1 MDGDKPYAS
10 KFLFF
15 LKITMQCD
23 GSVVTS
29 DMRYY
34 YTIMLTSSKKKKL
47 KFYLVS
53 SYKLHL
59 VFYFLIVFRRI
70 RFGTHH
76 FFSLGGMQIVSVGT

>member
-15 LKITMQCD
+15 LKNYNAVWWKRCYVRHALLLHD
-23 GSVVTS
+23 NADV
-29 DMRYY
+29 
-34 YTIMLTSSKKKKL
+34 SKKKKL